1 MAGTPGPHH
10 LVPETPETTGSA
22 TEYPHTRWN
31 FAVIVADASS
41 FITGLAFAS
50 PMVVLPLFVE
60 RLTGSTV
67 LVGVITALQMAGWF
81 LPQLATASYVE
92 NQPRKKP
99 FMLKACILGRVPVVL
114 IPISLIALAGRPHLV
129 LAIFLAVYFF
139 FYLSDG
145 MTGVPWTDI
154 GAKTIPP
161 RLRGRFFGAMQ
172 FVGGA
177 LSVLAGFAVRKILG
191 NPRLPYPRD
200 YATLF
205 GMQWVLLMVSLAF
218 LALIREP
225 MRPVREDRR
234 GFVALLRAAPGL
246 LRGNAQFV
254 RMLVVA
260 ALAWGGTVAVP
271 FYVVYAHH
279 ELGLPDAM
287 AGVFVSAQMAG
298 GIVSSL
304 IWAYMSDRV
313 GSKRVIQGTALCGL
327 AVPLLGLLA
336 PFPLS
341 HHGPQ
346 VLGYGYAFTFF
357 LLGAMANG
365 SWIGYT
371 NFTLEIVEEKDRPSY
386 IGLMY
391 SVSAPAV
398 LVPVVGGWLVRATS
412 YEATF
417 ALAALFGALSIIAT
431 LWLREPRDATI
442 AAGERA

>member
-1 MAGTPGPHH
+1 MAGAPGPHH
-10 LVPETPETTGSA
+10 LIPETPETTGPS

-31 FAVIVADASS
+31 FAVIVADASA

-50 PMVVLPLFVE
+50 PLVVLPLFIE

-92 NQPRKKP
+92 HQPRKKP
-99 FMLKACILGRVPVVL
+99 FMLKACILGRMPVAL
-114 IPISLIALAGRPHLV
+114 IPISLIALAGHPQLV

-177 LSVLAGFAVRKILG
+177 LSVLAGLAVRKILG
-191 NPRLPYPRD
+191 NPRLPYPHD

-205 GMQWVLLMVSLAF
+205 AIQFVLLMVSLVF

-246 LRGNAQFV
+246 LRANAQFV

-260 ALAWGGTVAVP
+260 GLAWGGTVAVP
-271 FYVVYAHH
+271 FYAVYAHD

-298 GIVSSL
+298 GIVSSMV
-304 IWAYMSDRV
+304 WAYVSDRV
-313 GSKRVIQGTALCGL
+313 GSRRVIQGTALCSL
-327 AVPLLGLLA
+327 AAPLFGLLA

-357 LLGAMANG
+357 LLGAVANG
-365 SWIGYT
+365 GWIGYT
-371 NFTLEIVEEKDRPSY
+371 NFTLEVVEEKERPSY

-398 LVPVVGGWLVRATS
+398 LVPVLGGWLVKAVG
-412 YEATF
+412 YQPTF
-417 ALAALFGALSIIAT
+417 ARAARFGALSIIAT
-431 LWLREPRDATI
+431 LWLREPREA
-442 AAGERA
+442 RPVSS